1 MADDFGMGYALGAD
15 SGNRNNNDMFGC
27 GGSWW
32 IVIILFALIL
42 ATTGAT
48 TATTGPVW
56 RCRISAESTR
66 GRQST
71 TAL

>member
-32 IVIILFALIL
+32 IVIILFALIF
-42 ATTGAT
+42 GNN
-48 TATTGPVW
+48 
-56 RCRISAESTR
+56 
-66 GRQST
+66 
-71 TAL
+71 